1 MHLPPRDLHRLD
13 EGEAAIDLEQTPAEV
28 VFLSFSDSELRLL
41 AALREQRGE
50 GGASLRCASIARLK
64 HPFSVDLYF
73 EKVVSHARLVVARLL
88 GGKDYWPYGVEEL
101 ARLARAKNFALA
113 LVPGDGIEDP
123 RLAAASTLQPESCA
137 RIWAYFD
144 RGGPENLAGFL
155 DYADAL
161 VGRSASW
168 REPVALAAAG
178 CYEAARRDGASE
190 TRALIVF
197 YRSAYLSG
205 DTAPILAL
213 ADALAARGASVEAI
227 YVTSL
232 KEGESEAF
240 AREALKAFTPD
251 VILNTTA
258 FSARG
263 AKGSVLDLADAPVL
277 QAALATST
285 KEAWERSPRGAGGAD
300 LAMNIVLPEVDG
312 RIFTRAISFKD
323 QAQAFAASEFEAPRH
338 APEPSRVAFVA
349 ALAANW
355 ARLRHKPNAQKTL
368 ALILSDYPARR
379 GRGGYAIGLDA
390 QASAHAIVA
399 ALDDAGYDVGAAHEL
414 RASGGALGLIRTLE
428 EGRRFTELSLRR
440 YRALFAALPENFAQS
455 VEARWGAPQDDPAC
469 VDGAFRFSC
478 IESGKLLVAFQP
490 DRGARAER
498 RESYHDGEAAP
509 RHAYVAFYLWLRNI
523 RRIDAMIHLG
533 AHGTLEFLPGKS
545 VMLAPDCAPEALLG
559 PTPLVYPFIV
569 NNPGEAA
576 QAKRR
581 LAAVTIG
588 HMTPP
593 LEEAQLYDDAAR
605 LEQMLDEYAQAA
617 TLDPRRARRVAGA
630 VLDEAER
637 CGLAQECG
645 VTRETDELAALARLD
660 AWLCDVKELRIGDG
674 LHVFGRAEGAE
685 PMRELCAQSERT
697 ALLAALSGRF
707 VEPGPAGA
715 PSRGRR
721 DVLPTGRNLFCIDPR
736 HAPTRS
742 AYDIGRRAAQE
753 VMTRH
758 AREHGDWPRALVL
771 DLWGSATIRTGG
783 EDFAQALALLG
794 VEPLWDDAT
803 GRVSGF
809 EIVSAVRRDFPRV
822 DVTLHVSGVF
832 RDMFPGLIA
841 LFHDAV
847 HAVAAL
853 DEDEAFNPLTGFRGG
868 ALERVFGAAQGSHGL
883 GLSETLQRGAWE
895 TREELGAAFLD
906 AAGFAYDREGES
918 HPARES
924 FALRIAGADAL
935 VHVQDM
941 AETDLLAGS
950 AFAEFEGGFC
960 AANRALGGAASLTHV
975 DLTDP
980 ARPRPRSLESEVAR
994 VLRGRLA
1001 NPRWLSG
1008 QMRHGH
1014 RGAAEIAEAIDNL
1027 YAFAALGRLVSDAQ
1041 FDIAHRATLGDAE
1054 VLAFLERENPRALEA
1069 IGRVFNEALARGI
1082 WRSRRNSVHL
1092 SNEAL
1097 DDAHG

>member
-1 MHLPPRDLHRLD
+1 MHLLPRDLHRLD
-13 EGEAAIDLEQTPAEV
+13 EGEAAVDLEQTPGDV

-41 AALREQRGE
+41 ASLREARGE
-50 GGASLRCASIARLK
+50 GTSLRCASIAQLK
-64 HPFSVDLYF
+64 HPFSVDLYL
-73 EKVVSHARLVVARLL
+73 EKVVRHARLVVARLL
-88 GGKDYWPYGVEEL
+88 GGKDYWSYGVEEL
-101 ARLARAKNFALA
+101 ARLARTNNFALA
-113 LVPGDGIEDP
+113 LVPGDAIDDP
-123 RLAAASTLQPESCA
+123 RLAAASTLDAESSH

-144 RGGPENLAGFL
+144 RGGPENLARFL

-161 VGRSASW
+161 IGRGNSW
-168 REPVALAAAG
+168 CEPVAVESAG
-178 CYEAARRDGASE
+178 RYEAARREGSHDG
-190 TRALIVF
+190 RALIVF

-205 DTAPILAL
+205 DTAPVLAL
-213 ADALAARGASVEAI
+213 ADGLAAQGLSVEAV

-232 KEGESEAF
+232 KEAESEALLRQTLKRF
-240 AREALKAFTPD
+240 APD

-285 KEAWERSPRGAGGAD
+285 REAWERSKRGAGGAD

-312 RIFTRAISFKD
+312 RIFTRAISFKER
-323 QAQAFAASEFEAPRH
+323 AQSYAASEFDAPRH
-338 APEPSRVAFVA
+338 APEPSRVAFVS

-355 ARLRHKPNAQKTL
+355 ARLRRKPNEAKSL

-379 GRGGYAIGLDA
+379 GRSGYAIGLDA
-390 QASAHAIVA
+390 EASAHAIVA
-399 ALDDAGYDVGAAHEL
+399 ALDEASYDVGGASEL
-414 RASGGALGLIRTLE
+414 RTSGALIRTLE
-428 EGRRFTELSLRR
+428 EGQRFVELSLER
-440 YRALFAALPENFAQS
+440 YRALFAALPESFAQS
-455 VEARWGAPQDDPAC
+455 VEARWGAPQEDPAC
-469 VDGAFRFSC
+469 VNGAFRFSC
-478 IESGKLLVAFQP
+478 IESGKLVVAFQP

-498 RESYHDGEAAP
+498 RESYHDIEAAP
-509 RHAYVAFYLWLRNI
+509 RHAYVALYLWLRSHHHM
-523 RRIDAMIHLG
+523 DALIHLG

-559 PTPLVYPFIV
+559 PTPVIYPFIV

-593 LEEAQLYDDAAR
+593 LQDAQLYDDAAR
-605 LEQMLDEYAQAA
+605 LEQMLDEYAQSAA
-617 TLDPRRARRVAGA
+617 LDPRRAKRVAGA
-630 VLDEAER
+630 ILDEAQR
-637 CGLAQECG
+637 CGLAQESG
-645 VTRETDELAALARLD
+645 AAGARNEAEALARLD

-674 LHVFGRAEGAE
+674 LHVFGQAESDE
-685 PMRELCAQSERT
+685 PMREACAQAEVA
-697 ALLAALSGRF
+697 ALLTALSGRF

-715 PSRGRR
+715 PSRGRQ

-742 AYDIGRRAAQE
+742 AFDIGRRAAQE

-758 AREHGDWPRALVL
+758 ACEHGDWPRALVL
-771 DLWGSATIRTGG
+771 DLWGSATIRSGG

-809 EIVSAVRRDFPRV
+809 EIVPAARRDFPRV

-832 RDMFPGLIA
+832 RDMFPGLVA

-847 HAVAAL
+847 QAVAAL
-853 DEDEAFNPLTGFRGG
+853 DEDKAFNPLTEFRASG
-868 ALERVFGAAQGSHGL
+868 LERVFGAAQGAYGL
-883 GLSETLQRGAWE
+883 GLSETLQRGGWE

-918 HPARES
+918 HPAREI
-924 FALRIAGADAL
+924 FAARVAGADAL

-950 AFAEFEGGFC
+950 AFAEFEGGFS
-960 AANRALGGAASLTHV
+960 AANRALGGTASLTHL

-1027 YAFAALGRLVSDAQ
+1027 YAFAALGGLVSDAQ
-1041 FDIAHRATLGDAE
+1041 FDLAHRATLGDAE
-1054 VLAFLERENPRALEA
+1054 VSAFIERENPRALQA
-1069 IGRVFNEALARGI
+1069 IERVFNEALARGL
-1082 WRSRRNSVHL
+1082 WRSRRNSAYL
-1092 SNEAL
+1092 SHEAL
-1097 DDAHG
+1097 DDAHR